1 MSPRKTKISFQIN
14 KGAAASKP
22 VTSCKASLNITCHHF
37 TAPFRSLILYT
48 ICLFKQST
56 LYIHFIKTLQW
67 LISKSKNWHHTKRAA
82 LVHGSDQPSQKKSHF
97 IWTQA
102 TPGLRYNW
110 KASWKRRSLAL
121 QLPQAETRIPSQV
134 WHLSHLVFFPSVTQV
149 ESLRSPRQGDYFS
162 FNLCLRDDLNTD
174 LRGYAE
180 LEHCQNFVPR
190 SQNIW
195 CCFYYFQDL
204 TQ

>member
-82 LVHGSDQPSQKKSHF
+82 LVHGSDQPSQKKNH
-97 IWTQA
+97 ILYG
-102 TPGLRYNW
+102 PRP
-110 KASWKRRSLAL
+110 
-121 QLPQAETRIPSQV
+121 PQASDTTERHPEKDGPWHYSCPKLKPAYPARSDIFPTSFSSPQLHKWNHYAVQGRETISASICACEMTWIQTSV
-134 WHLSHLVFFPSVTQV
+134 AMLSLSTVKTLS
-149 ESLRSPRQGDYFS
+149 
-162 FNLCLRDDLNTD
+162 
-174 LRGYAE
+174 
-180 LEHCQNFVPR
+180 
-190 SQNIW
+190 
-195 CCFYYFQDL
+195 QDL
-204 TQ
+204 KTSDVASIIFKT